1 MCLVFTITQV
11 LNGSYYSFMP
21 RQRDMIIPMDPVV
34 AVAKGHVL
42 PVDVLVGETDYLFAL
57 LVDNKIPL

>member
-1 MCLVFTITQV
+1 
-11 LNGSYYSFMP
+11 MP